1 MAVLGAK
8 ICKMFEGLDFLSITV
23 FRGLNLSKNHGNAV
37 SITVFRCTPRPM
49 NLQSVDLGRA
59 GEHIHICGCSLYA

>member
-23 FRGLNLSKNHGNAV
+23 FRGLNLSK
-37 SITVFRCTPRPM
+37 TTEM
-49 NLQSVDLGRA
+49 L
-59 GEHIHICGCSLYA
+59 